1 MRRMSGLLLT
11 SYTLLSHKPNLDVKG
26 QEALEM
32 LLKAYKRLNKA
43 YLLKESFDQLWDD
56 QNPT

>member
-1 MRRMSGLLLT
+1 MSGLLLT